1 MTTPTAQIADSVDK
15 PRILIVDDEEGI
27 RIAATRWLSREGY
40 PAAAACDGQ
49 EALALLN
56 AQAFDIVLTDVRMPK
71 LDGMGLLDAVRAA
84 GLGCAVIMMSA
95 FGDSEDALRAIRHGA
110 QDYLPKPFKQG
121 ELLLIIGKV
130 EERERLRR
138 ENLMLR
144 QSFQAEASFE
154 NIVARSAVMQEV
166 FRTIRKVSDFKS
178 TVLITGESGTG
189 KELVAKAIHCQSE
202 RRDLPFVAINC
213 GAIPEQLLESELF
226 GYAKGAFTDAQ
237 RAKPGLFEEAHRGTL
252 FLDEVG
258 ELPLPLQVKLLRAL
272 QEGEIRR
279 IGETQSRAVDVR
291 IIAAGIDDLAT
302 LVEQGD
308 FREDLYYRL
317 NVIPLALPPLRDRRE
332 DVPLLAEHFL
342 HRHNARLGTRV
353 RGFSAEVMQALCD
366 YHWPGNVRQLQ
377 NIIERALV
385 LCEQDVIRVEDLPP
399 KLVAGAPSTDL
410 LAGIPLLADGDL
422 SIKRA
427 TDRIERHLIAAALK
441 KTNGN
446 RTQAS
451 KLLEISH
458 RALLYKIKDYALQDV
473 R

>member
-1 MTTPTAQIADSVDK
+1 MTTPTPQIADSVDK

-27 RIAATRWLSREGY
+27 H
-40 PAAAACDGQ
+40 GQ

-189 KELVAKAIHCQSE
+189 KELVAQTLHQLSPRAT
-202 RRDLPFVAINC
+202 LPYVAINC
-213 GAIPEQLLESELF
+213 AAIPETLLESEIF
-226 GYAKGAFTDAQ
+226 GHEKGAFTGAYER
-237 RAKPGLFEEAHRGTL
+237 RAGCFELADRGTL
-252 FLDEVG
+252 FLDEIAEMV
-258 ELPLPLQVKLLRAL
+258 PATQVKLLRVL
-272 QEGEIRR
+272 QERR
-279 IGETQSRAVDVR
+279 FRRLGGRTEQDVDVR
-291 IIAAGIDDLAT
+291 VMAATNVDPAGAVKSGKL
-302 LVEQGD
+302 
-308 FREDLYYRL
+308 REDLYYRL
-317 NVIPLALPPLRDRRE
+317 NVFTIALPPLRDRKE
-332 DVPLLAEHFL
+332 DLPLLAEHFL